1 MNHGRAESASL
12 FIGKV
17 AQRAGVGVETIRFY
31 ERQGLLTAPMRKDSG
46 YRLYPEH
53 VLGRIRFIK
62 RAKELGFSLREI
74 KELLE
79 LRRNSSA
86 PCEDVCEK
94 AQAKIANI
102 EGKIAMLTKMKQALS
117 ELFAAAC
124 QVRASLADCP
134 ILEFLEKE
142 SGLERRSKS
151 FAILIAATYLKRE
164 LSYCAHSLRQ
174 EFLRDG

>member
-1 MNHGRAESASL
+1 MDHGRVEAASL

-17 AQRAGVGVETIRFY
+17 ARLAGVGVETIRFY
-31 ERQGLLTAPMRKDSG
+31 ERQGLLTAPARRDSG
-46 YRLYPEH
+46 YRMYPEH
-53 VLGRIRFIK
+53 VLSRIRFIR

-79 LRRNSSA
+79 FRRSSSA

-102 EGKIAMLTKMKQALS
+102 EGKIATLTKMKEALS
-117 ELFAAAC
+117 ELFAAC

-134 ILEFLEKE
+134 ILEFLEK
-142 SGLERRSKS
+142 SGME
-151 FAILIAATYLKRE
+151 
-164 LSYCAHSLRQ
+164 
-174 EFLRDG
+174 

>member
-1 MNHGRAESASL
+1 MNHGRAESAFL
-12 FIGKV
+12 FIGKI
-17 AQRAGVGVETIRFY
+17 ARQAGVGVETIRFY
-31 ERQGLLTAPMRKDSG
+31 ERQGLLTTPIRKESG

-79 LRRNSSA
+79 LRRTSSA

-94 AQAKIANI
+94 TQAKIANI
-102 EGKIAMLTKMKQALS
+102 EGKIATLTKMKQALS
-117 ELFAAAC
+117 ELFAAC
-124 QVRASLADCP
+124 QVRTSLGDCP

-142 SGLERRSKS
+142 GGIE
-151 FAILIAATYLKRE
+151 
-164 LSYCAHSLRQ
+164 
-174 EFLRDG
+174 

>member
-1 MNHGRAESASL
+1 MNHGRVEAASL
-12 FIGKV
+12 SIGKV
-17 AQRAGVGVETIRFY
+17 ASRAGVGVETIRFY
-31 ERQGLLTAPMRKDSG
+31 ERQGLLTTPIRKDSG

-62 RAKELGFSLREI
+62 RAKELGFSLKV

-102 EGKIAMLTKMKQALS
+102 EGKIATLTKMKQALS
-117 ELFAAAC
+117 ELFAAC

-142 SGLERRSKS
+142 SGLE
-151 FAILIAATYLKRE
+151 
-164 LSYCAHSLRQ
+164 
-174 EFLRDG
+174 

>member
-1 MNHGRAESASL
+1 MNHGRAESAFL

-17 AQRAGVGVETIRFY
+17 ARRAGVGVETIRFY
-31 ERQGLLTAPMRKDSG
+31 ERQGLLTTPVRKDSG

-79 LRRNSSA
+79 LRRNSSG

-102 EGKIAMLTKMKQALS
+102 DEKIAMLTKMKQALS
-117 ELFAAAC
+117 ELFAAC
-124 QVRASLADCP
+124 QVRASLDDCP

-142 SGLERRSKS
+142 SNIK
-151 FAILIAATYLKRE
+151 
-164 LSYCAHSLRQ
+164 
-174 EFLRDG
+174 

>member
-1 MNHGRAESASL
+1 MNHGRVEAAASL
-12 FIGKV
+12 FIGKL
-17 AQRAGVGVETIRFY
+17 ARRAGVGVETIRFY
-31 ERQGLLTAPMRKDSG
+31 ERQGLLAAPIRKDSG

-86 PCEDVCEK
+86 PCEDVCAK

-102 EGKIAMLTKMKQALS
+102 EGKIAMLTK
-117 ELFAAAC
+117 
-124 QVRASLADCP
+124 
-134 ILEFLEKE
+134 
-142 SGLERRSKS
+142 
-151 FAILIAATYLKRE
+151 
-164 LSYCAHSLRQ
+164 
-174 EFLRDG
+174 

>member
-1 MNHGRAESASL
+1 
-12 FIGKV
+12 
-17 AQRAGVGVETIRFY
+17 
-31 ERQGLLTAPMRKDSG
+31 LLTAPIRKDSG

-74 KELLE
+74 KELME

-86 PCEDVCEK
+86 PCEDVCAK

-102 EGKIAMLTKMKQALS
+102 EGKIAMLTKMKEALS
-117 ELFAAAC
+117 ELFAAC
-124 QVRASLADCP
+124 QVRTSLGDCA

-142 SGLERRSKS
+142 SGVE
-151 FAILIAATYLKRE
+151 
-164 LSYCAHSLRQ
+164 
-174 EFLRDG
+174 

>member
-1 MNHGRAESASL
+1 MNHGPAESASL

-17 AQRAGVGVETIRFY
+17 AKRAGVGVETIRFY
-31 ERQGLLTAPMRKDSG
+31 ERQGLLTAPIRKDA
-46 YRLYPEH
+46 RTRVYPEH

-62 RAKELGFSLREI
+62 RAKELGFSLKEI

-86 PCEDVCEK
+86 PCDDVCEK

-117 ELFAAAC
+117 ELFAAC
-124 QVRASLADCP
+124 QVRASLDDCP

-142 SGLERRSKS
+142 SSVE
-151 FAILIAATYLKRE
+151 
-164 LSYCAHSLRQ
+164 
-174 EFLRDG
+174 

>member
-1 MNHGRAESASL
+1 MSHVPAESASL

-17 AQRAGVGVETIRFY
+17 ARRAGVGVETIRFY
-31 ERQGLLTAPMRKDSG
+31 ERQGLLTAPIRKDSG

-62 RAKELGFSLREI
+62 RAKELGFSLKEI

-79 LRRNSSA
+79 LRRNSPA

-117 ELFAAAC
+117 ELFAAC
-124 QVRASLADCP
+124 QVRASSADCP

-142 SGLERRSKS
+142 SG
-151 FAILIAATYLKRE
+151 RE
-164 LSYCAHSLRQ
+164 
-174 EFLRDG
+174 